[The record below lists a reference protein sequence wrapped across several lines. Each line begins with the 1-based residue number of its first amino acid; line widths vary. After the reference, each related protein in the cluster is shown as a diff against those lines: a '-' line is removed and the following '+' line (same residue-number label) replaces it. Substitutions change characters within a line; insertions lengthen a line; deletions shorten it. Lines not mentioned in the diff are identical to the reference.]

1 MMIDNAIVWATKTQK
16 LGKNSLTI
24 VFACNSSGIEQE
36 LTIADIIKKL
46 KLNNKSFLTLVDH
59 IIIVLRK
66 LE

>member
-1 MMIDNAIVWATKTQK
+1 MGNKDPEVR
-16 LGKNSLTI
+16 KNSLTI